1 MFLKSCILM
10 LLFTFCS
17 SRDTISMN
25 QRLKDG
31 EVLISNEGKFV
42 LGFFTPGNS
51 NSRYLGI
58 WYQKVPGQIVVWIAN
73 RDSPLNDSTGVLSLN
88 KYGNLVLNGSSEP
101 EATLWST
108 NVTAEASDSRVAQLL
123 DTGNLAV
130 VHNVSKEIVWQSFD
144 HPTDTL
150 LPGMKVGMNRK
161 TGMQWFIISRKS
173 ADNPGTGEFIYKLNP
188 NGAPQFFLYQGSKP
202 YWRSAPRP
210 WKNNLSSEHN
220 YTYVINQDEIYESYA
235 LVDQS
240 IVTRF
245 VLDPSGTVKRTI
257 WASRENLWQEYWSA
271 PMYRCERY
279 GECGAYGKCS
289 PNIDSFE
296 CTCLPGYEPRY
307 PSEWSKRDGSG
318 GCVRKRLNKSSV
330 CGNGEGFVKV
340 TPLKIP
346 DSSVGSWVSMSMSRI
361 DCENVCL
368 ANCSCTAY
376 SSVDF
381 GSKGTACLAW
391 YGDLVD
397 TMENEDES
405 YDLYVRVDAT
415 ELAEYSRS
423 KSILHKKG
431 MMAILVSSIA
441 VPIAVIIVAYCMWL
455 QKKRKKKGALL
466 YLKHIITPNAL
477 VERSHSDLP
486 LFKINSIFAA
496 TDRFAPANKLGEG
509 GFGSVYRGQ
518 LPNGQEIAV
527 KRLAKSSGQGIEEFK
542 NEVTLIAK
550 LQHRNLV
557 KLLGCCIEGAE
568 QMLIYE
574 YLRNKSLDF
583 FLFDQTRQVLE
594 WRKRLG
600 IIVGIA
606 RGILYLHRDSRLRI
620 IHRDLKTS
628 NILLD
633 EEMNPKI
640 SDFGM
645 ARIFQG
651 NQVQDRTTRVVGTY
665 GYMSPEYV
673 VFGKY
678 SIKSDVY
685 SFGVIVLEVISGMRN
700 NGSYQDALALTLMG
714 HVWELWREGR
724 ALEVVDSFIRDSYI
738 PEEVLRCIQIG
749 LLCVQVDAEDRPT
762 ISEVLRMLNRETA
775 LPYPKEPAFVSRKSC
790 SSYSNSQEAEGV
802 CSVNEI
808 TQSVVDAR

>member
-17 SRDTISMN
+17 SRDTISIN
-25 QRLKDG
+25 QMLKDG

-51 NSRYLGI
+51 NRRYLGI

-73 RDSPLNDSTGVLSLN
+73 RDSPFNDSSAVLSLN
-88 KYGNLVLNGSSEP
+88 KYGNLVLYDSSEP
-101 EATLWST
+101 EASLWST

-150 LPGMKVGMNRK
+150 LPGMNNGMSRK
-161 TGMQWFIISRKS
+161 TGKQWFIISRKS
-173 ADNPGTGEFIYKLNP
+173 VDDPGTGEFIYKLNP
-188 NGAPQFFLYQGSKP
+188 KGVPQFFVYQGSKP

-210 WKNNLSSEHN
+210 WKSQLSSEQN
-220 YTYVINQDEIYESYA
+220 YTYVFNQDEIYESYA
-235 LVDQS
+235 LVDLS
-240 IVTRF
+240 IITRF
-245 VLDPSGTVKRTI
+245 VLDPSGTVKKIT
-257 WASRENLWQEYWSA
+257 WASRENLWQENWSA

-289 PNIDSFE
+289 PNNINRFE

-307 PSEWSKRDGSG
+307 PSEWSKRDASG
-318 GCVRKRLNKSSV
+318 GCVRKRLNTSSV
-330 CGNGEGFVKV
+330 CRNGEGFVKV
-340 TPLKIP
+340 TPLKVP
-346 DSSVGSWVSMSMSRI
+346 DSSVGVWVSMSMSRT

-391 YGDLVD
+391 YGDLMD

-405 YDLYVRVDAT
+405 YDLYVRVDAI

-441 VPIAVIIVAYCMWL
+441 VPIAVIIAAYCMWL
-455 QKKRKKKGALL
+455 QKKRKKEGALL
-466 YLKHIITPNAL
+466 YLKHITTPNAL

-557 KLLGCCIEGAE
+557 KLLGCCIEGEE

-574 YLRNKSLDF
+574 YLRNRSLDF
-583 FLFDQTRQVLE
+583 FLF
-594 WRKRLG
+594 
-600 IIVGIA
+600 
-606 RGILYLHRDSRLRI
+606 
-620 IHRDLKTS
+620 
-628 NILLD
+628 
-633 EEMNPKI
+633 
-640 SDFGM
+640 
-645 ARIFQG
+645 
-651 NQVQDRTTRVVGTY
+651 
-665 GYMSPEYV
+665 
-673 VFGKY
+673 GKY
-678 SIKSDVY
+678 SVQIIY
-685 SFGVIVLEVISGMRN
+685 HCFG
-700 NGSYQDALALTLMG
+700 
-714 HVWELWREGR
+714 
-724 ALEVVDSFIRDSYI
+724 
-738 PEEVLRCIQIG
+738 
-749 LLCVQVDAEDRPT
+749 
-762 ISEVLRMLNRETA
+762 
-775 LPYPKEPAFVSRKSC
+775 
-790 SSYSNSQEAEGV
+790 
-802 CSVNEI
+802 
-808 TQSVVDAR
+808 